1 MKLVYFV
8 ISNVI
13 EYDKQNN
20 TLRSLLEKEKLNGIK
35 IPWLVSKIEK
45 SSQTRK
51 KKEYAIE
58 EPFLLNQLLMH
69 LELTKTT

>member
-20 TLRSLLEKEKLNGIK
+20 TLRSLVEKEKLNGTNFLDWFRSLRMVLKEEQKEFSIK
-35 IPWLVSKIEK
+35 ES
-45 SSQTRK
+45 
-51 KKEYAIE
+51 
-58 EPFLLNQLLMH
+58 FLLNQLLMH